1 MRHVLQQLMSNTLD
15 LCQQQGLLPSHKS
28 IALPAPIIERTREK
42 KFGDFSC
49 NIALQLAK
57 PLGKNPRDLAALLV
71 EQLPSSPYVQSARV
85 AGPGFINFFL
95 TPEAQEA
102 VVGVILKEKNG
113 YGTSTR
119 GAGTPVLL
127 EFVSANPT
135 GPLHVGHGRGA
146 AYGSVLA
153 NLLECVGY
161 KVSREY
167 YVNDAGRQADILAV
181 SVWLRYLESFGETFI
196 FPEAAYKGDYIHDI
210 AASLRQAHGEALR
223 KPCHELFTSALSI
236 DSPNEP
242 VSHDKYIDTLIDQAR
257 RLLGTSAYLTVQ
269 QHSVHAILEDI
280 RNDLTEFGVTFD
292 TWYSERQ
299 LFEKE
304 AIPHCLEQLKA
315 NHYLYERE
323 GTLWFNSTAFD
334 DDKDR
339 VVQRRNGQT
348 TYFASDIAYHADK
361 LNRGAKKLINILGA
375 DHHGY
380 VARLKA
386 GIAAMG
392 NDPHCLD
399 VLLVQFAI
407 LYRGKERVS
416 MSTRSGSFITL
427 RELREEVGNDAAR
440 FFYVMRKCE
449 QHLDFDLELAKS
461 QSNENPV
468 YYIQYA
474 HARICSVQ
482 KQLQEKGFTWDEN
495 NGLEHLN
502 QLTQPQERTLMD
514 TLSRYP
520 EVIEAAAESY
530 EPHVLTTY
538 LRECANHF
546 HTYYNAHAFIVEEE
560 TLRNGRLCLIN
571 ATRWV
576 LYNGL
581 SLLGISAPESM

>member
-1 MRHVLQQLMSNTLD
+1 MKHILQQLMTKTLD
-15 LCQQQGLLPSHKS
+15 QCQQQGLFTQEERTAMPSPS
-28 IALPAPIIERTREK
+28 IERTREK
-42 KFGDFSC
+42 QFGDFSC

-57 PLGKNPRDLAALLV
+57 PLGKNPRDLAAFFI
-71 EQLPSSPYVQSARV
+71 EQLPSSPYIKSTEV
-85 AGPGFINFFL
+85 AGPGFINFHL
-95 TPEAQEA
+95 TAAAQEA
-102 VVGVILKEKNG
+102 VIETILTTKSD
-113 YGTSTR
+113 YGRSIL
-119 GAGTPVLL
+119 GANTPVLL

-153 NLLECVGY
+153 NLLSCVGY
-161 KVSREY
+161 QVTREY

-181 SVWLRYLESFGETFI
+181 SVWLRYLESFGETFA
-196 FPEAAYKGDYIHDI
+196 FPEAGYKGDYIHDI
-210 AASLRQAHGEALR
+210 AASLRKNYGETLLW
-223 KPCHELFTSALSI
+223 PCDKVFEAIASVAPEAESSL
-236 DSPNEP
+236 
-242 VSHDKYIDTLIDQAR
+242 HDKHIDALIAR
-257 RLLGTSAYLTVQ
+257 AQSLLGDANYLHVQ
-269 QHSVHAILEDI
+269 QHSVQAILEDI
-280 RNDLTEFGVTFD
+280 REDLTEFGVTFD
-292 TWYSERQ
+292 SWYSERQ

-304 AIPHCLEQLKA
+304 AIPQCLAQAKE
-315 NHYLYERE
+315 YLYERE
-323 GTLWFNSTAFD
+323 GNVWFNSTAFG

-361 LNRGAKKLINILGA
+361 IKRGAKKLINILGA

-386 GIAAMG
+386 GIAALG
-392 NDPHCLD
+392 NDPNCLD
-399 VLLVQFAI
+399 ILLVQFAI
-407 LYRGKERVS
+407 LYRGKERIS

-427 RELREEVGNDAAR
+427 RELREEVGNDATR

-482 KQLQEKGFTWDEN
+482 KQLQEKAITWDEN
-495 NGLEHLN
+495 NGLENLS
-502 QLTQPQERTLMD
+502 QLTETQERTLMD

-520 EVIEAAAESY
+520 ETIEAAAENY
-530 EPHVLTTY
+530 EPHLLTTY

-546 HTYYNAHAFIVEEE
+546 HSYYNAHAFIVEDER
-560 TLRNGRLCLIN
+560 LRNARLCLIK
-571 ATRWV
+571 ATQWV
-576 LYNGL
+576 LCNGL
-581 SLLGISAPESM
+581 SLLGITAPESM

>member
-1 MRHVLQQLMSNTLD
+1 MKHTLEQLMDKALNQ
-15 LCQQQGLLPSHKS
+15 CHQQGLFTTEERAAMATPT
-28 IALPAPIIERTREK
+28 IERTREK

-57 PLGKNPRDLAALLV
+57 SLSKNPRELAATLMEHV
-71 EQLPSSPYVQSARV
+71 PSSPYVQSTQV

-95 TPEAQEA
+95 TPAAQEA
-102 VVGVILKEKNG
+102 AIPLILKEKNH
-113 YGTSTR
+113 YGHSAF
-119 GAGTPVLL
+119 GNGIPVLL

-161 KVSREY
+161 DVSREY
-167 YVNDAGRQADILAV
+167 YVNDAGRQADILTV
-181 SVWLRYLESFGETFI
+181 SVWLRYLESFGETLV
-196 FPEAAYKGDYIHDI
+196 FPEAGYKGHYIHDI
-210 AASLRQAHGEALR
+210 AANLRETYGEALHH
-223 KPCHELFTSALSI
+223 PCSEAFKDI
-236 DSPNEP
+236 EVVSPEGE
-242 VSHDKYIDTLIDQAR
+242 STDHDKQIDGLITRAQT
-257 RLLGTSAYLTVQ
+257 LLGETGYLNVQ
-269 QHSVHAILEDI
+269 QHSVDSILDDI
-280 RNDLTEFGVTFD
+280 RDDLTEFGVTFD
-292 TWYSERQ
+292 NWYSERQ
-299 LFEKE
+299 LFQKK
-304 AIPHCLEQLKA
+304 AIPHCLEQLKK
-315 NHYLYERE
+315 NKHLYEGE
-323 GTLWFNSTAFD
+323 GNLWFNSTAFG

-386 GIAAMG
+386 GIAAMDK
-392 NDPHCLD
+392 DPNCLD
-399 VLLVQFAI
+399 ILLVQFAI
-407 LYRGKERVS
+407 LYRGKERIS

-427 RELREEVGNDAAR
+427 RELREEVGNDATR
-440 FFYVMRKCE
+440 FFYVMRRCE

-482 KQLQEKGFTWDEN
+482 KQLKEKGMTWDES
-495 NGLEHLN
+495 NGLENLT
-502 QLTQPQERTLMD
+502 QLTQPQERILMD

-520 EVIEAAAESY
+520 ETIEAAAQNY
-530 EPHVLTTY
+530 EPHLLTTY

-546 HTYYNAHAFIVEEE
+546 HTYYNAHAFLVEEE
-560 TLRNGRLCLIN
+560 SLRNGRLCLIN

-576 LYNGL
+576 LFNGL